1 LSAQYGISNSVPV
14 GFEGYRYY
22 DATAMYK
29 PDCKSA
35 QVFKVSRE
43 YLSWLII
50 CQGTKLVKQ
59 KSVLLNHKESTD
71 LIMYP
76 KCDKLTQ

>member
-1 LSAQYGISNSVPV
+1 
-14 GFEGYRYY
+14 
-22 DATAMYK
+22 MYK

>member
-1 LSAQYGISNSVPV
+1 VRQSLAVLVSAVWISNSVPV
-14 GFEGYRYY
+14 GFESYRYY
-22 DATAMYK
+22 DTTAMYK

-50 CQGTKLVKQ
+50 CQSAIGL
-59 KSVLLNHKESTD
+59 
-71 LIMYP
+71 
-76 KCDKLTQ
+76 